1 MNVVGGI
8 DRRKALMRKLL
19 EADTTTPQPAKPTSI
34 PRRNEDGPAPLS
46 FSQQRFWFLDRLA
59 PGSPFYIESSALPLP
74 AGTIDPAILEQ
85 AINMVVARHDLLRT
99 RFEEK
104 GEGAVQIV
112 LPALSVPLEITD
124 LGHLEPG
131 ERAART
137 AQLLHSIASQPF
149 DLSAPPLL
157 RFHLIRGTAEG
168 EIFAMAVHHIISD
181 GWSMR
186 VLSRET
192 SDAARALMTG
202 QALDLPPLPIQ
213 YADYASWQRD
223 TLASDDDPDLAYWL
237 GQLADLPSLN
247 LPLDHTRPR
256 VLGFEGAHIDR
267 DLPANVSAGSQVLA
281 KREGATQFMVTLA
294 AFAAVLAQHSGQEE
308 IVIGTP
314 VAGRSRSEVEPLIG
328 LFLNTVVLRI
338 DVSGDPTFSELVTR
352 VRKTAIAAFERQD
365 TPFERIVEKLDPD
378 RDLGRNPLFQ
388 VLFQLFTPHDQSADA
403 TQAEVETIGVDKG
416 AAILD
421 LSVHLWSGHK
431 GLKGRIEYSTELFE
445 KGTVNRL
452 FEHFSNFLGNAVT
465 APGRNLSDIDMM
477 GPEELRNVL
486 SMAKGPDTSPGGP
499 TTLTDAFLRQCT
511 VTPDATA
518 LVTGDN
524 TVTYSDLRDRMAQIA
539 NALVARGVVP
549 EDRVVICLER
559 STDCIA
565 AMLAAMH
572 IGAAYVP
579 IDPGYPRARIAYVID
594 DSTAK
599 VVVTNKVHKDR
610 TGVVDALLLDD
621 KPLPASDLMPARAQ
635 SDGLAYV
642 VYTSGSTGKPKGVMG
657 THTATMNRFNWMWR
671 AHPFEDGE
679 TCCLKTAIAF
689 VDSIWEMFGP
699 LLAGVPSVI
708 LDDQQARDPAALKDA
723 LAKHKVSRLLV
734 VPSLLREMLDWN
746 TDFDGALP
754 HLTRIFTSGE
764 RLPADLALRM
774 SRTAS
779 RARLI
784 NLYGSSEVAG
794 DVTATPPLDARD
806 SEDAPI
812 GNPIDN
818 AQTYVLDRR
827 MRPVPPGAIGQL
839 YVGGSNLARGYLH
852 QPAMTAD
859 RFVPDPISHIP
870 GARLFATGDLVRLV
884 PGGTLAFVGRA
895 DHQVKIRGHRIEIGE
910 IEAALLDHPD
920 ISEAVVTMTADDT
933 GGRLDAWITAQN
945 EGGGPDTTA
954 IRQYLTECLP
964 APMIPTNI
972 TVLDALP
979 RLPNGK
985 LNRQALSDHVPS
997 QPRAAMA
1004 SPPETDTEIAL
1015 ATLWSDLLKR
1025 AEIDALD
1032 NFFDVGGH
1040 SLLATRL
1047 VTAMR
1052 EQFDIELPL
1061 TTVFLFP
1068 TLRAM
1073 AAEVER
1079 ILLAEIETLSEAD
1092 SQELL
1097 DDQTSS
1103 GTGA

>member
-19 EADTTTPQPAKPTSI
+19 EADSETPEPAKATSI
-34 PRRNEDGPAPLS
+34 PRRGDTGPAPLS

-74 AGTIDPAILEQ
+74 AGTIDPAILER

-112 LPALSVPLEITD
+112 LPDVVVPLEITD
-124 LGHLEPG
+124 LGHLEPS

-137 AQLLHSIASQPF
+137 SQLLHAIASQPF
-149 DLSAPPLL
+149 DLSRPPLL
-157 RFHLIRGTAEG
+157 RFHLIRGTDEG

-213 YADYASWQRD
+213 YADYVSWQRD

-237 GQLADLPSLN
+237 GQLADLPNLN
-247 LPLDHTRPR
+247 LPLDQPRPR

-294 AFAAVLAQHSGQEE
+294 AFAAVLARHSGQDE

-338 DVSGDPTFSELVTR
+338 DVSGNPTFSELVGR

-388 VLFQLFTPHDQSADA
+388 VLFQLFTPHDQNANVA
-403 TQAEVETIGVDKG
+403 QAEVETVGVDKG

-445 KGTVNRL
+445 AKTVNRL

-465 APGRNLSDIDMM
+465 APGRNLSDIEMM
-477 GPEELRNVL
+477 TPQEQQNVL
-486 SMAKGPDTSPGGP
+486 SLARGKDTQPQGAA
-499 TTLTDAFLRQCT
+499 TLPDAFLQQCQK
-511 VTPDATA
+511 TPDAPA
-518 LVTGDN
+518 LIFGDTTISYAN
-524 TVTYSDLRDRMAQIA
+524 LRTRVAQVA
-539 NALVARGVVP
+539 GALVARGVQP
-549 EDRVVICLER
+549 EDRVVICLDR
-559 STDCIA
+559 SVDCIA
-565 AMLAAMH
+565 AMLATMH

-579 IDPGYPRARIAYVID
+579 IDPGYPPARIVYVID
-594 DSTAK
+594 DSAAK
-599 VVVTNKVHKDR
+599 IIVTTKANKDIA
-610 TGVVDALLLDD
+610 GGAGALLIDD
-621 KPLPASDLMPARAQ
+621 ETLPDCAVMPARAH

-657 THTATMNRFNWMWR
+657 THAATMNRFNWMWQT
-671 AHPFEDGE
+671 HPFEDGE
-679 TCCLKTAIAF
+679 ACCLKTAIAF

-708 LDDQQARDPAALKDA
+708 LNDQQARDPAALRDA

-746 TDFDGALP
+746 TDFNAGLP

-764 RLPADLALRM
+764 RLPADLAVRM
-774 SRTAS
+774 GRAAS
-779 RARLI
+779 RVRLI

-794 DVTATPPLDARD
+794 DVTATPPLDAGD
-806 SEDAPI
+806 GADAPI
-812 GNPIDN
+812 GSPIDN
-818 AQTYVLDRR
+818 AQTYVLDKA

-839 YVGGSNLARGYLH
+839 YVGGANLARGYLH
-852 QPAMTAD
+852 QPGMTAD
-859 RFVPDPISHIP
+859 RFIPDPISGTP
-870 GARLFATGDLVRLV
+870 GARLFATGDLVRLMSN
-884 PGGTLAFVGRA
+884 GALAFVGRV

-910 IEAALLDHPD
+910 IEAALLDHSEID
-920 ISEAVVTMTADDT
+920 EAVVTLTADDA
-933 GGRLDAWITAQN
+933 GGRLDAWITAHN
-945 EGGGPDTTA
+945 THEGPQKA
-954 IRQYLTECLP
+954 HVRQHLTERLP
-964 APMIPTNI
+964 SPMIPTNI

-985 LNRQALSDHVPS
+985 LNRQALADHVPD
-997 QPRAAMA
+997 QQRGTTA

-1015 ATLWSDLLKR
+1015 AALWSKLLKR
-1025 AEIDALD
+1025 SEIDGAD

-1052 EQFDIELPL
+1052 AQFDIELPL
-1061 TTVFLFP
+1061 TAVFLFP

-1079 ILLAEIETLSEAD
+1079 ILLAEIEALSEAE
-1092 SQELL
+1092 SHALL
-1097 DDQTSS
+1097 DEKTSL